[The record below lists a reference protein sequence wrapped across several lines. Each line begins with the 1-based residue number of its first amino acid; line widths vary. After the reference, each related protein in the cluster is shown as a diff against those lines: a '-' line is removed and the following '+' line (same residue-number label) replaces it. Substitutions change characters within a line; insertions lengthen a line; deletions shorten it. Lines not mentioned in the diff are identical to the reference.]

1 MDVRIMAGPL
11 DGFKIIDLTSNI
23 TGPLATM
30 TLADQGANVIK
41 VEMPGLGDHVRSTS
55 TSINGLSAAFL
66 NNNRNKR
73 SIAIDLKTD
82 RGLAAL
88 YRVISGADV
97 FIQNFRPGVAERLR
111 ISEVEIRKIV
121 SDIIYVSISG
131 FGQKGPYAQKPA
143 YDPVIQALCGIA
155 TVQAGSDEARPRL
168 IRTILPDK
176 LTAITAAQA
185 ILAALLSRSKTRKG
199 QHVRL
204 SMLDT
209 LISFLWSSDMNRHT
223 FISEADRGEKAA
235 SKIDLIYNTK
245 DGYMTVAVNTNREWL
260 GLAQALEH
268 PEWLEDNRFST
279 PNLRAQNIDIRLE
292 LIQEVLARKSTE
304 HWIDRLNKE
313 RVPCSPVLTRQEMLD
328 NEQVQ
333 ANSIIVE
340 YAHEKAGPIRQARAA
355 AQFSLT
361 PTAKPVGAPGLGQHS
376 KEILLEAGLQEE
388 DILSLVSD
396 GVVEA

>member
-1 MDVRIMAGPL
+1 MAGPL

-41 VEMPGLGDHVRSTS
+41 VEMPGLGDHVRSTG

-292 LIQEVLARKSTE
+292 LIQEVLARRSTE

-313 RVPCSPVLTRQEMLD
+313 RVPCSPVLTRQEMLE

-388 DILSLVSD
+388 DILR
-396 GVVEA
+396 

>member
-1 MDVRIMAGPL
+1 MAGPL

-223 FISEADRGEKAA
+223 FISEAGRGEKAA

-292 LIQEVLARKSTE
+292 LIQ
-304 HWIDRLNKE
+304 
-313 RVPCSPVLTRQEMLD
+313 
-328 NEQVQ
+328 
-333 ANSIIVE
+333 
-340 YAHEKAGPIRQARAA
+340 
-355 AQFSLT
+355 
-361 PTAKPVGAPGLGQHS
+361 
-376 KEILLEAGLQEE
+376 
-388 DILSLVSD
+388 
-396 GVVEA
+396 

>member
-1 MDVRIMAGPL
+1 MAGPL

-41 VEMPGLGDHVRSTS
+41 VEMPGLGDHVRATS
-55 TSINGLSAAFL
+55 TSINGFSAAFL

-88 YRVISGADV
+88 YRVVSGADV

-111 ISEVEIRKIV
+111 ISEMEIRKIV
-121 SDIIYVSISG
+121 PDIVYVSISG

-185 ILAALLSRSKTRKG
+185 ILAALLSRSKSRKG

-223 FISEADRGEKAA
+223 FVSGTDCSEKAA

-279 PNLRAQNIDIRLE
+279 PNLRAENIDIRLE
-292 LIQEVLARKSTE
+292 LIQEVLARRSTK

-340 YAHEKAGPIRQARAA
+340 YAHEQAGPIRQARAA

-376 KEILLEAGLQEE
+376 KEILLEAGLLEE

>member
-1 MDVRIMAGPL
+1 MAGPL

-223 FISEADRGEKAA
+223 FISEAGRGEKAA

-292 LIQEVLARKSTE
+292 LIQEVLARRSTE

-376 KEILLEAGLQEE
+376 KEILREAGLQEE

>member
-1 MDVRIMAGPL
+1 MAGPL

-121 SDIIYVSISG
+121 PDIVYVSISG

-185 ILAALLSRSKTRKG
+185 ILAALLSRSKSRKG

-223 FISEADRGEKAA
+223 FVSETDRGEKAA

-292 LIQEVLARKSTE
+292 LIQEVLARRSTE

-333 ANSIIVE
+333 ANCIIVE
-340 YAHEKAGPIRQARAA
+340 YVHEKAGPIRQARAA

>member
-1 MDVRIMAGPL
+1 MAGPL

-88 YRVISGADV
+88 YRVVSGADV
-97 FIQNFRPGVAERLR
+97 FIQNFRPGVAERLQ

-223 FISEADRGEKAA
+223 FISEAGRGEKAA

-292 LIQEVLARKSTE
+292 LIQEVLARRSTE

>member
-1 MDVRIMAGPL
+1 MAGPL

-97 FIQNFRPGVAERLR
+97 FIQNFRPGVAERLG

-121 SDIIYVSISG
+121 PDIVYVSISG

-223 FISEADRGEKAA
+223 FVSETDRGEKAA

-279 PNLRAQNIDIRLE
+279 PNLRAENIDIRLE
-292 LIQEVLARKSTE
+292 LIQEVLARRSTK

-333 ANSIIVE
+333 ANCIIVE
-340 YAHEKAGPIRQARAA
+340 YVHEKAGPIRQARAA

>member
-1 MDVRIMAGPL
+1 MAGPL

-41 VEMPGLGDHVRSTS
+41 VEMPGLGDHVRSTG

-88 YRVISGADV
+88 YCVISGADV

-292 LIQEVLARKSTE
+292 LIQEVLARRSTE

-313 RVPCSPVLTRQEMLD
+313 RVPCSPVLTRQEMLE

-376 KEILLEAGLQEE
+376 KEILREAGLQEE

>member
-1 MDVRIMAGPL
+1 MAGPL

-88 YRVISGADV
+88 YRVVSGADV
-97 FIQNFRPGVAERLR
+97 FIQNFRPGVAERLQ

-185 ILAALLSRSKTRKG
+185 ILAALLSRSKSRKG

-223 FISEADRGEKAA
+223 FVSETDRGEKAA

-279 PNLRAQNIDIRLE
+279 PNLRAENIDIRLE
-292 LIQEVLARKSTE
+292 LIQEVLARRSTK

-333 ANSIIVE
+333 ANCIIVE
-340 YAHEKAGPIRQARAA
+340 YVHEKAGTIRQARAA

>member
-1 MDVRIMAGPL
+1 MAGPL

-41 VEMPGLGDHVRSTS
+41 VEMPGLGDHVRSTG

>member
-1 MDVRIMAGPL
+1 MGGPL
-11 DGFKIIDLTSNI
+11 DGLKIIDLTSNI

-41 VEMPGLGDHVRSTS
+41 VEMPGLGDHVRATS
-55 TSINGLSAAFL
+55 TSINGFSAAFL

-88 YRVISGADV
+88 YRVVSGADV
-97 FIQNFRPGVAERLR
+97 FIQNFRPGVAERLG

-121 SDIIYVSISG
+121 TDIVYVSISG
-131 FGQKGPYAQKPA
+131 FGEKGPYAQKPA

-185 ILAALLSRSKTRKG
+185 ILAALLSRSKTHKG

-223 FISEADRGEKAA
+223 FVTKADRSDKPA
-235 SKIDLIYNTK
+235 SKIDLIYTTK
-245 DGYMTVAVNTNREWL
+245 DGYMTVAVNTNREWI
-260 GLAQALEH
+260 GLARALGH

-279 PNLRAQNIDIRLE
+279 PTLRAQNIDIRLE
-292 LIQEVLARKSTE
+292 LIQEVLARRATE
-304 HWIDRLNKE
+304 HWMERLNKE
-313 RVPCSPVLTRQEMLD
+313 SVPCSPVLTRQQMLG

-340 YAHEKAGPIRQARAA
+340 YTHEKAGRIRQARTA

-361 PTAKPVGAPGLGQHS
+361 PTPNPVGAPSLGQHS
-376 KEILLEAGLQEE
+376 KEILREAGLQEE

>member
-1 MDVRIMAGPL
+1 MAGPL

-82 RGLAAL
+82 RGLAVL

-292 LIQEVLARKSTE
+292 LIQEVLARRSTE

-313 RVPCSPVLTRQEMLD
+313 RVPCSPVLTRQEMLE

-388 DILSLVSD
+388 DILR
-396 GVVEA
+396 

>member
-1 MDVRIMAGPL
+1 MAGPL

-223 FISEADRGEKAA
+223 FISEAGRGEKAA

-292 LIQEVLARKSTE
+292 LIQEVLARRSTE

>member
-1 MDVRIMAGPL
+1 MAGPL

-292 LIQEVLARKSTE
+292 LIQEVLARRSTE

>member
-1 MDVRIMAGPL
+1 MAGPL

-41 VEMPGLGDHVRSTS
+41 VEMPGLGDHVRATS
-55 TSINGLSAAFL
+55 TSINGFSAAFL

-88 YRVISGADV
+88 YRVVSGADV

-121 SDIIYVSISG
+121 TDIVYVSISG

-185 ILAALLSRSKTRKG
+185 ILAALLSRSRTHEG

-223 FISEADRGEKAA
+223 FVSESDRGEKPA
-235 SKIDLIYNTK
+235 SKIDLIYTTK
-245 DGYMTVAVNTNREWL
+245 DGYMTVAVNTNREWI
-260 GLAQALEH
+260 GLARALGH
-268 PEWLEDNRFST
+268 PEWLEDKRFST
-279 PNLRAQNIDIRLE
+279 PKLRAQNIDIRLE
-292 LIQEVLARKSTE
+292 LIQEVLARRSTE

>member
-1 MDVRIMAGPL
+1 MAGPL

-41 VEMPGLGDHVRSTS
+41 VEMPGLGDHVRSTG

-223 FISEADRGEKAA
+223 FISEAGRGEKAA

-292 LIQEVLARKSTE
+292 LIQEVLARRSTE

-313 RVPCSPVLTRQEMLD
+313 RVPCSPVLTRQEMLE

-376 KEILLEAGLQEE
+376 KEILREAGLQEE

>member
-1 MDVRIMAGPL
+1 MAGPL

-121 SDIIYVSISG
+121 PDIVYVSISG

-223 FISEADRGEKAA
+223 FVSETDRGEKAA

-279 PNLRAQNIDIRLE
+279 PNLRAENIDIRLE
-292 LIQEVLARKSTE
+292 LIQEVLARRSTK

-333 ANSIIVE
+333 ANCIIVE
-340 YAHEKAGPIRQARAA
+340 YVHEKAGPIRQARAA